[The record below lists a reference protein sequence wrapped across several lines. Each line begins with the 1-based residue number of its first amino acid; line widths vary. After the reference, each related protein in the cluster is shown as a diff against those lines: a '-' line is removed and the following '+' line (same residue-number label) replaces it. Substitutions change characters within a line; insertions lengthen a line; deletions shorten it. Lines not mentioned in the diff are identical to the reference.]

1 VFLLYLFIYSP
12 IQERVVFDKSVRY
25 VGKSIRKIFE
35 EVQGRIIFAT
45 FASNISRIQ
54 MAAEAALKHGR
65 KIAVFGR
72 SMEAA
77 LVNGREL
84 GYLDIP
90 DEALVN
96 AEEIRHL
103 PADKVLIM
111 CTGSQGEPMAALS
124 RIANGTHRQISIEPG
139 DTVVFSSNPI
149 PGNTISV

>member
-1 VFLLYLFIYSP
+1 
-12 IQERVVFDKSVRY
+12 
-25 VGKSIRKIFE
+25 
-35 EVQGRIIFAT
+35 
-45 FASNISRIQ
+45 

-124 RIANGTHRQISIEPG
+124 RIANGLTDKFRLNLVIQLYFQVIQFLE
-139 DTVVFSSNPI
+139 TQ
-149 PGNTISV
+149 SV